1 MIPYELRDTVQ
12 VLYDK
17 FSRQPYLPNTYW
29 TISREFVLNPLYQHT
44 VVEYVDDTLFEK
56 SQHEFVLDTTFL
68 APPPGSDPGSPDFQS
83 GAMTT
88 SAKEASLVPGHG
100 FEPRTLSV

>member
-1 MIPYELRDTVQ
+1 MIPYQLRDTVQ
-12 VLYDK
+12 DLYDR
-17 FSRQPYLPNTYW
+17 FSRQPYVPRTYW
-29 TISREFVLNPLYQHT
+29 TTAREFSLDPLHQHT
-44 VVEYVDDTLFEK
+44 VTQYAVDPVFEK

-68 APPPGSDPGSPDFQS
+68 VPPPGSDPGSPDFQS